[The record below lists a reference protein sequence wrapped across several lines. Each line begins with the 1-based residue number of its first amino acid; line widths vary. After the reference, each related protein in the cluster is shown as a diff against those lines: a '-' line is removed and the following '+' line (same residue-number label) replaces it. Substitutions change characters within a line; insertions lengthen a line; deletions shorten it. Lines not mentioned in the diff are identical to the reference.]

1 MLVVEDAKQ
10 FLCVCPKHVNL
21 RQELIS
27 HVDAAIGQSDVVV
40 KYLLSTSDIHVR
52 TLVAKY
58 SISLTRIDNELNHGA
73 S

>member
-1 MLVVEDAKQ
+1 MFVVEDEKH

-27 HVDAAIGQSDVVV
+27 HVDAAIGQSCADVVV
-40 KYLLSTSDIHVR
+40 KYLLSTSDIR

-58 SISLTRIDNELNHGA
+58 IISSYQNR
-73 S
+73 